1 MRRTLF
7 SAILFIGLASPAM
20 AQPDREPKDGKM
32 VYPMALSPT
41 PFRQPVSR
49 DYLLPEYRESIQGN
63 KVQMF
68 LRCFMEQDNFF
79 GREESEKREKWN
91 QLAIDDPELKT
102 LTQYG
107 GRLVERD
114 MYDAARMTSAEWQLW
129 YFLRRDSYNT
139 LLPDVQKFRVLVT
152 VLKTRVRGEIAN
164 RNFDGALHTI
174 KTMFALAKTMES
186 HPTLIGSLVGVA
198 IATITISAV
207 DEFIAQPGAP
217 NLFWAATDL
226 PNPLFDLRISTGG
239 ERTFLSHQYEY
250 LTKPKG
256 PLTDKELEPFL
267 TDIDEMLKVLDKVLD
282 SGLSKG
288 DGPPPPP
295 MSKPPKPSERYAAWA
310 KDAKRVELARA
321 RMMEFGISPDVVKV
335 MPPLQATV
343 TDDLRRCEVYRD
355 DAFKTMTLPIW
366 QSKKFPAEMDRKD
379 FPKSDMVLAPGLIAM
394 TEKIKN
400 ALARIDQRIA
410 YVRIIEAIRLYAHQN
425 GGKLPEK
432 LDDIMLPLPVD
443 VFNGKPFEY
452 SVKDGVATL
461 HGANPFPGS
470 DRLNRYYELTI
481 RK

>member
-1 MRRTLF
+1 MYR
-7 SAILFIGLASPAM
+7 ILLATILLLGLGLPAS

-32 VYPMALSPT
+32 VYAMALSPT
-41 PFRQPVSR
+41 GVRKPLSR

-79 GREESEKREKWN
+79 GRVESDKREKWN
-91 QLAIDDPELKT
+91 VLAIDDPELKA
-102 LTQYG
+102 LTEYG
-107 GRLVERD
+107 GRLIERD

-139 LLPDVQKFRVLVT
+139 LLPDVQKFRVLAS

-164 RNFDGALHTI
+164 RNFDGALHTL

-198 IATITISAV
+198 IATIAIGAV

-226 PNPLFDLRISTGG
+226 PNPMFDLRTSSGG
-239 ERTFLSHQYEY
+239 ERTFMSHQYEY

-256 PLTDKELEPFL
+256 PMTDKELEPFL
-267 TDIDEMLKVLDKVLD
+267 ADVDEMLKARFLET
-282 SGLSKG
+282 GLSKG
-288 DGPPPPP
+288 DGPAPPP
-295 MSKPPKPSERYAAWA
+295 MPRPPIPSERYAAWA
-310 KDAKRVELARA
+310 KDAKRVELART
-321 RMMEFGISPDVVKV
+321 RMIEYGIAPEVVKA

-355 DAFKTMTLPIW
+355 DAFKTMSLPIW
-366 QSKKFPAEMDRKD
+366 QSRPFPAAMDRED
-379 FPKSDMVLAPGLIAM
+379 FPKTDMVLAPGLIAM
-394 TEKIKN
+394 TEKIKQ
-400 ALARIDQRIA
+400 AQARIDQRIA
-410 YVRIIEAIRLYAHQN
+410 YVRIIEAIRLYAHDH

-432 LDDIMLPLPVD
+432 LDDINLPLPID

-452 SVKDGVATL
+452 GVKDGVATL
-461 HGANPFPGS
+461 HGTNPFKGT